1 MKIIQECQISVHK
14 LMTVSYV
21 TSGEDQ
27 TMRAWSAGLT
37 AMKFKCASIGKIV
50 LKSKHEMK
58 ERLGCSLDLADA
70 LALVFFE
77 KQKRRGVWLLD

>member
-1 MKIIQECQISVHK
+1 
-14 LMTVSYV
+14 
-21 TSGEDQ
+21 
-27 TMRAWSAGLT
+27 MRAWSAGLT